1 MTEETGEPA
10 LTGEATAIGV
20 SSQATPPIPPS
31 GVPGAGFGGPEP
43 SASEPRGHIRW
54 RGAGSLLALASL
66 MTILGDWL
74 FAGAEIGVNA
84 VLFGMALFLV
94 VLIGRVARGQRMR
107 RRLGRHGALV
117 VAAFLGFIAL
127 LVLEPGWIASA
138 LALASLW
145 SLARGLAAGWP
156 SKAIFWFTR
165 VAALPADLVT
175 RMFGDAGIMH
185 RWFRRHPSLR
195 RRNPWS
201 VLLRWLVPVLVAS
214 VFAILFIASNPIIES
229 WSRSFGQS
237 LADLWTS
244 LTSELTI
251 QRVGLWWAVGLVT
264 WTFLR
269 GRTLFRSQ
277 VLPETVSLP
286 QAKRAFLI
294 RTLVL
299 CNVVFAAQSVLDLLY
314 LTGGSAL
321 PPQLTFAEYAHRGAY
336 PLIAAALLAGLFVLV
351 TFRPGGEGE
360 RSPAARRLVS
370 VWIAQSMLLSGTAA
384 WRLWLYVEQYSLSR
398 WRLATVI
405 WLALVAIGLALLV
418 ERIRRRASHEW
429 LFSRIAIATT
439 LVLTACAVPSFDGLI
454 ARYNVAH
461 CREVGSDAVPIDLTY
476 LESLGEEAIP
486 ALDRLAAASIDDAVA
501 NEASKRAARLRKDL
515 ADRMADWRAWSW
527 RRAAIE

>member
-1 MTEETGEPA
+1 MIDGTGEPA

-20 SSQATPPIPPS
+20 SSHIPPS
-31 GVPGAGFGGPEP
+31 VPPHGGPGKDDDGHGP
-43 SASEPRGHIRW
+43 SGFLRS
-54 RGAGSLLALASL
+54 RGAGSLLALAAL

-74 FAGAEIGVNA
+74 FVGAEIGVNA
-84 VLFGMALFLV
+84 VLFGLALFLV
-94 VLIGRVARGQRMR
+94 VLIGRIAGGQRMR
-107 RRLGRHGALV
+107 RRFGRHGALV
-117 VAAFLGFIAL
+117 AAAFVGYIAL
-127 LVLEPGWIASA
+127 LALEPGWIASA

-145 SLARGLAAGWP
+145 SLVRGLTAGWP
-156 SKAIFWFTR
+156 RNAIRWFTR

-175 RMFGDAGIMH
+175 RIFGDAGIMH
-185 RWFRRHPSLR
+185 RWFHRHPSLR
-195 RRNPWS
+195 RRNPWPI
-201 VLLRWLVPVLVAS
+201 LLRWLVPILVAS

-229 WSRSFGQS
+229 WSRSLGRS

-244 LTSELTI
+244 LTTDLTI
-251 QRVGLWWAVGLVT
+251 QRVGLWWAVGLLS

-269 GRTLFRSQ
+269 GRTLFRNEI
-277 VLPETVSLP
+277 LPESVPLP

-299 CNVVFAAQSVLDLLY
+299 CNIVFAAQSVLDLLY
-314 LTGGSAL
+314 LTGGSTL
-321 PPQLTFAEYAHRGAY
+321 PPDLSFAEYAHRGAY

-370 VWIAQSMLLSGTAA
+370 LWIAQSILLSATAA

-418 ERIRRRASHEW
+418 ERIRRRASHDW

-439 LVLTACAVPSFDGLI
+439 LVLTACAIPSFDGFI

-461 CREVGSDAVPIDLTY
+461 CREVGSDAVPIDLGY

-486 ALDRLAAASIDDAVA
+486 ALDRLVVTSVDDAVA
-501 NEASKRAARLRKDL
+501 NEASRRAARLRKDL
-515 ADRMADWRAWSW
+515 SERMADWRAWSW
-527 RRAAIE
+527 RRAAIR